1 MADVAL
7 VKSGLEAELARL
19 RAEKAKHVEQ
29 LRQQGAAVAKGKGQE
44 QAVRKLTEALRR
56 KSAQLGTLREFQS
69 KSDAVLGDTSGLLGS
84 VMQRLEQ
91 AVQTQAVQ
99 TTPSP
104 STAWWSACSTP
115 PARSLP
121 PSPAVLRAPSRWT
134 SPRPSLVC
142 IITNVRL

>member
-7 VKSGLEAELARL
+7 VKSGLDAELARL

-44 QAVRKLTEALRR
+44 QAIRKLTEALRR

-69 KSDAVLGDTSGLLGS
+69 KSDAVLGDTSGQLGS

-91 AVQTQAVQ
+91 AVQTQGGLADRDGLHQV
-99 TTPSP
+99 
-104 STAWWSACSTP
+104 
-115 PARSLP
+115 
-121 PSPAVLRAPSRWT
+121 RAPR
-134 SPRPSLVC
+134 RC
-142 IITNVRL
+142 RAGERGAMAARRARARC